1 MGICDKSK
9 SRWIERRTEIQLNL
23 YENFVNWQKNK
34 RMNEQEE
41 IKKPLSEENVECL
54 HAMMT
59 GEMDNARD
67 VYWYIRMDFFKDE

>member
-34 RMNEQEE
+34 RMNEQDE

-67 VYWYIRMDFFKDE
+67 VYWYIWMDFF